1 MLEFRCHLLDIKIAG
16 ELAIKNESLN
26 REEFDKFIKSKSE
39 IRDLE
44 FQAEDLHNKIELV
57 RSAIYSN
64 ITKEPEKGEEI
75 RNIYEPRIQ
84 FLNDKLAEKV

>member
-64 ITKEPEKGEEI
+64 ITKEGEEI